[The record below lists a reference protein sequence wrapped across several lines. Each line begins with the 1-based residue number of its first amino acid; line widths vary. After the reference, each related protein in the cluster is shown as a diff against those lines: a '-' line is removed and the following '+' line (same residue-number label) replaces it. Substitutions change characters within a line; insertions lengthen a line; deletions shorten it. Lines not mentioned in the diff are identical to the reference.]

1 MCAPEFFQ
9 LEGKSEPE
17 VEEARVHSEIF
28 EVLNNILRIIM
39 ENEEEAS
46 DSDEED
52 ENAAVIPQAPIRSSS
67 GSLDGAPPSKRPKED
82 SSQ

>member
-1 MCAPEFFQ
+1 MCAPKFSQIKNENQ
-9 LEGKSEPE
+9 SEPE
-17 VEEARVHSEIF
+17 VEEARVHSDIF

-39 ENEEEAS
+39 ENQEE

-52 ENAAVIPQAPIRSSS
+52 EEAIVMPQAPIRSAS
-67 GSLDGAPPSKRPKED
+67 GSLDGAPPEKRPRED

>member
-9 LEGKSEPE
+9 LEGNSEPE

-39 ENEEEAS
+39 ENQEE

-52 ENAAVIPQAPIRSSS
+52 EEAVVVPQAPIRSAS
-67 GSLDGAPPSKRPKED
+67 GSLDGAPPPKRPRDEEG
-82 SSQ
+82 SSH